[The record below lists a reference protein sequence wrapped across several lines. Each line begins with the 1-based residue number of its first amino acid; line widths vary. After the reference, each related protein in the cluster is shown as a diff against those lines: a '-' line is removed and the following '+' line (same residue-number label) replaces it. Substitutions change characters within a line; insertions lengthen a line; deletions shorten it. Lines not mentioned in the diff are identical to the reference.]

1 MSLYSEIRD
10 QPECLQRLLS
20 TQKEAVEE
28 IARTVARK
36 DVRFVY
42 VAARGTSENAA
53 RYANYV
59 WGAMN
64 GMPVGLAAP
73 SLFTYYD
80 RPPQLNGSF
89 VVGISQSGRSPDI
102 VSVLVEGKRQG
113 CLTLAITNAMDS
125 PLAKAADFVLN
136 IEAGEENAVA
146 ATKTYNTELMAIAML
161 SAAINGEND
170 RWNEL
175 RRVPQWVESV
185 IAEDGRLSAKIQEYR
200 SMSSCV
206 VLGRGFNYATA
217 YEWALKLK
225 ELAHVEAQPYSPAD
239 FLHGPITM
247 VEGGFPIL
255 AVIPSGAVYAPMM
268 EVLRRL
274 RHGRA
279 AELVVISDQEG
290 AMELAQTALPLP
302 TGIPEWLSPL
312 VSIVPAQLFCYHL
325 ALARGYDTESSQG
338 IHKVTETR

>member
-1 MSLYSEIRD
+1 MLG
-10 QPECLQRLLS
+10 C
-20 TQKEAVEE
+20 
-28 IARTVARK
+28 VASK
-36 DVRFVY
+36 DIRFVY

-64 GMPVGLAAP
+64 KLPVALAAP

-80 RPPQLNGSF
+80 RPPQLNGAL

-102 VSVLVEGKRQG
+102 VSVLSEGKHQG

-146 ATKTYNTELMAIAML
+146 ATKTYSTELMAIAML
-161 SAAINGEND
+161 SAAINGEED

-175 RRVPQWVESV
+175 RRVPQWVEFA
-185 IAEDGRLSAKIQEYR
+185 IAEDNRLSASIQKYC
-200 SMSSCV
+200 SMLSCV

-225 ELAHVEAQPYSPAD
+225 ELAHVQAEPYSSAD

-247 VEGGFPIL
+247 VDGGFPVL
-255 AVIPSGAVYAPMM
+255 AVIPSGAVYRPMM

-274 RHGRA
+274 RQGRSV
-279 AELVVISDQEG
+279 ELVVISDQEE
-290 AMELAQTALPLP
+290 AMGLAQTSLSLPP
-302 TGIPEWLSPL
+302 DIPEWLSPL

-325 ALARGYDTESSQG
+325 ALAKGLDTESSQG